1 MKGNRW
7 LIFGIVIFLGSVLIG
22 ILGTIQG
29 ILSSFVALDQAENV
43 GIGAVSSGIESAL
56 LFTVISLIGSL
67 FGIALVAI
75 GGVKAYRHSKRTAS
89 ALTD

>member
-22 ILGTIQG
+22 ILGTAQG

-43 GIGAVSSGIESAL
+43 GIGTVSAGIESAI
-56 LFTVISLIGSL
+56 LFTILSLIGSI
-67 FGIALVAI
+67 FGIALIVI
-75 GGVKAYRHSKRTAS
+75 GGLKTRRYRSKEK
-89 ALTD
+89 